1 MRLIYTDIERDGTN
15 EGVNFD
21 NIEKIVN
28 NSHIP
33 IIAAGGISSIE
44 DLRTLQS
51 SGVEGAIIGRALF
64 DGVIDL
70 EEAINLV
77 R

>member
-1 MRLIYTDIERDGTN
+1 MPPHFLSA
-15 EGVNFD
+15 
-21 NIEKIVN
+21 
-28 NSHIP
+28 NSPAEATIP

-64 DGVIDL
+64 DGMIDL